1 MATIMGTDG
10 NDSRWGT
17 VVDDTIYG
25 LSGDDFV
32 YGYQGNDLLF
42 GNQGNDVVY
51 GNQGNDTLYGGKDN
65 DLLYGEEGDDFLSG
79 NLGDD
84 VLYAGQ
90 GNDILFGGKG
100 NDMLYGQQGDDI
112 LSGDFGNDY
121 ISGGGGSG
129 EFDILTGD
137 AQGNPT
143 GDTGQDIFSLVTNVS
158 TLPSGQRIA
167 DVGYFNDDLLNPGGG
182 SRGFALITDF
192 QLTDGDIIELDGYA
206 AHYQLTNVFWGQS
219 FGSAD
224 KVDTAIVYIGPEQD
238 KFDVVGVLQDV
249 SLSSAYLGTN
259 SFTYLG

>member
-1 MATIMGTDG
+1 MATIMGNDG
-10 NDSRWGT
+10 NDWLQGSF
-17 VVDDTIYG
+17 DPDTIYG
-25 LSGDDFV
+25 LSGDDV
-32 YGYQGNDLLF
+32 VLGDRGNDLLF
-42 GNQGNDVVY
+42 GNQGNDVLY
-51 GNQGNDTLYGGKDN
+51 GNQGNDTVHGGKDN
-65 DLLYGEEGDDFLSG
+65 DVLYGEQGDDLLSG

-84 VLYAGQ
+84 LVYGGL
-90 GNDILFGGKG
+90 GNDVIYGGKG
-100 NDMLYGQQGDDI
+100 NDVLYGEQGDDI

-121 ISGGGGSG
+121 INGGGGSG

-137 AQGNPT
+137 ALFDPV
-143 GDTGQDIFSLVTNVS
+143 GDTGRDIFSLVTNLSVTS
-158 TLPSGQRIA
+158 SGQRVA
-167 DVGYFNDDLLNPGGG
+167 DPGYLNDDILNPTG

-259 SFTYLG
+259 AFTYLG

>member
-1 MATIMGTDG
+1 MATIMGTDN
-10 NDSRWGT
+10 NDILWGG
-17 VVDDTIYG
+17 VDNDTIFG
-25 LSGDDFV
+25 LSGDDV
-32 YGYQGNDLLF
+32 VLGDLGNDVLYGNQGNDLL
-42 GNQGNDVVY
+42 Y
-51 GNQGNDTLYGGKDN
+51 GHLGNDTLYGGKGN
-65 DLLYGEEGDDFLSG
+65 DVLSGDYGDDLLSG
-79 NLGDD
+79 NLGHD
-84 VLYAGQ
+84 VLYAEQ

-100 NDMLYGQQGDDI
+100 NDLLFGAEGDDF

-137 AQGNPT
+137 ALSDPT
-143 GDTGQDIFSLVTNVS
+143 GDTGQDTFSLATNVFHRG
-158 TLPSGQRIA
+158 TPVVKA
-167 DVGYFNDDLLNPGGG
+167 DPGYLNDDVLNPTD

-192 QLTDGDIIELDGYA
+192 QLADGDIIELDGYA

-249 SLSSAYLGTN
+249 SLSSAYLQTN
-259 SFTYLG
+259 AFTYLG